1 MGKEERRKRRKG
13 SIAWLLAMAFVARLF
28 SEVAKAL
35 AQKKEEEERREE
47 RRKEEEM
54 FCFKQKNNLEAG
66 LKVVFFL
73 ESCYQEF
80 TRRLK
85 KIELDDLSRK
95 KKKKGKRTKEE
106 R

>member
-13 SIAWLLAMAFVARLF
+13 SLAWLLAMAFVARLF
-28 SEVAKAL
+28 SEVVKAS
-35 AQKKEEEERREE
+35 AQKKEEEERKEE
-47 RRKEEEM
+47 RRKEEEF
-54 FCFKQKNNLEAG
+54 FCFKQNNLEAG

-73 ESCYQEF
+73 ESFYQEF

-85 KIELDDLSRK
+85 KIEMDDLSRK
-95 KKKKGKRTKEE
+95 KKKKGRRTKEE